1 MLAGLKQLAVL
12 QQAQNRSRKMHNYK
26 NLPLPQNEQLLQTNP
41 INLKNENKKWTQFLK
56 KLTEIKR
63 RQMSLQIMQS
73 AVVPK
78 QHHF

>member
-1 MLAGLKQLAVL
+1 MLAGLKQLADL